1 MEAIAKTVFPIAV
14 ASVGVLLAFQGV
26 LMIVAYT
33 VLAERKVLGWIQ
45 GRIGPNRVGYWG
57 MLQPFADLFKFIF
70 KEDIVPDKSTKF
82 VYFLAPLVALT
93 CALMPIVVYPFGP
106 RLTDPLSWIA
116 PYLISAVEWIPAV
129 GQSLVD
135 GITWLVPQAQNMPLT
150 IGRIDVGVL
159 YVLGIT
165 SVGVYGI
172 ALAGWSSNNKYSLMG
187 GLRSSA
193 QMISYELAMGASV
206 IGVVM
211 LSGSLDL
218 GGIIDAQAKSPFKWF
233 IIPQFI
239 GFVVFLISAFAETN
253 RVPFD
258 LPEAE
263 TELVAGFHTEYSALK
278 FALFFM
284 AEYVNMFTGSVMC
297 VTLFLG
303 GWYIPG
309 LDYLARTIGIQEWL
323 GAGTVLY
330 ALVSHVGFIVKIC
343 AFLFFYI
350 WIRGTLPRFRF
361 DQLMNFGWKF
371 LLPLALAN
379 VIVTIIA
386 VYVIEKYSL
395 F

>member
-1 MEAIAKTVFPIAV
+1 MPFTTEQILQTVFPFAV
-14 ASVGVLLAFQGV
+14 FAVGILLAFQGV

-33 VLAERKVLGWIQ
+33 VLAERKVLGWFQ
-45 GRIGPNRVGYWG
+45 GRIGPNRVGPWG
-57 MLQPFADLFKFIF
+57 VLQPFADLFKFIF
-70 KEDIVPDKSTKF
+70 KEDLVPDKSTKF

-93 CALMPIVVYPFGP
+93 CALLPIVVYPFGP
-106 RLTDPLSWIA
+106 RLTDPLSWAIPYVQGI
-116 PYLISAVEWIPAV
+116 PYLGETIIFLAEKAK
-129 GQSLVD
+129 
-135 GITWLVPQAQNMPLT
+135 NMPLT
-150 IGRIDVGVL
+150 IAQIDVGVL

-172 ALAGWSSNNKYSLMG
+172 ALAGWSSNSKYSLMG

-206 IGVVM
+206 LGVVM
-211 LSGSLDL
+211 LSGSLNL
-218 GGIIDAQAKSPFKWF
+218 NNIVYAQMNSPYKWF

-239 GFVVFLISAFAETN
+239 GFFVFLIAAFAETN

-284 AEYVNMFTGSVMC
+284 AEYVNMFTVSVMA

-303 GWYIPG
+303 GWYTPG
-309 LDYLARTIGIQEWL
+309 ISYIFEP
-323 GAGTVLY
+323 GTVLY
-330 ALVSHVGFIVKIC
+330 ALASHIGFLLKIFF
-343 AFLFFYI
+343 FLFLYI

-361 DQLMNFGWKF
+361 DQLMSFGWKF
-371 LLPLALAN
+371 LLPVAIAN
-379 VIVTIIA
+379 VILTIVGIWLWQFMGW
-386 VYVIEKYSL
+386 SL
-395 F
+395 T

>member
-1 MEAIAKTVFPIAV
+1 MESVIKTVFPFIVFAV
-14 ASVGVLLAFQGV
+14 AILLAFQGV

-33 VLAERKVLGWIQ
+33 VLAERKVLGYIQ
-45 GRIGPNRVGYWG
+45 GRIGPNRVGPWG
-57 MLQPFADLFKFIF
+57 VMQPFADLLKFIF

-82 VYFLAPLVALT
+82 VYYLAPLIALV
-93 CALMPIVVYPFGP
+93 CALLPIVVYPFGP
-106 RLTDPLSWIA
+106 TITT
-116 PYLISAVEWIPAV
+116 
-129 GQSLVD
+129 VD
-135 GITWLVPQAQNMPLT
+135 WSFLPFGLGEGIRQLPLT
-150 IGRIDVGVL
+150 IASIDVGVL

-211 LSGSLDL
+211 LSGSLNL
-218 GGIIDAQAKSPFKWF
+218 GGIIAGQINSPFKWY

-239 GFVVFLISAFAETN
+239 GFVVFLIAAFAETN

-284 AEYVNMFTGSVMC
+284 AEYVNMFTVSVMV

-303 GWYIPG
+303 GWYTPG
-309 LDYLARTIGIQEWL
+309 IGWL
-323 GAGTVLY
+323 GALLASKFGISWFVAGSIGY
-330 ALVSHVGFIVKIC
+330 ALLSHISFLLKIFF
-343 AFLFFYI
+343 FLFFYI
-350 WIRGTLPRFRF
+350 WVRGTLPRFRF

-371 LLPLALAN
+371 LLPVALAN
-379 VIVTIIA
+379 VVLTIVV
-386 VYVIEKYSL
+386 VYFL
-395 F
+395 NR

>member
-1 MEAIAKTVFPIAV
+1 MESVIKTAFPFLVYTVAV
-14 ASVGVLLAFQGV
+14 LIAFQMV

-45 GRIGPNRVGYWG
+45 GRIGPNRVGPWG
-57 MLQPFADLFKFIF
+57 ILQPFADLLKFIF
-70 KEDIVPDKSTKF
+70 KEDLVPDKSTKF

-93 CALMPIVVYPFGP
+93 CALLPMVVYPFGP
-106 RLTDPLSWIA
+106 AITTVDWSFL
-116 PYLISAVEWIPAV
+116 PYGL
-129 GQSLVD
+129 GD
-135 GITWLVPQAQNMPLT
+135 GVTTLPLT
-150 IGRIDVGVL
+150 IAQIDVGVL
-159 YVLGIT
+159 FVLGIT

-172 ALAGWSSNNKYSLMG
+172 ALAGWSSNSKYSLMG

-206 IGVVM
+206 IGAVM
-211 LSGSLDL
+211 LAGTLDL
-218 GGIIDAQAKSPFKWF
+218 NGIIYAQIRSPFRWF

-239 GFVVFLISAFAETN
+239 GFVVFLIAAFAETN

-284 AEYVNMFTGSVMC
+284 AEYVNMFTVSVM
-297 VTLFLG
+297 VTVLFLG
-303 GWYIPG
+303 GWYVPG
-309 LDYLARTIGIQEWL
+309 LSRVFEPGSIP
-323 GAGTVLY
+323 Y
-330 ALVSHVGFIVKIC
+330 AVVSHFAFIGKIC

-350 WIRGTLPRFRF
+350 WVRGTLPRFRF

-379 VIVTIIA
+379 VILTIVI
-386 VYVIEKYSL
+386 VYFLNS
-395 F
+395 